1 MPRTAKRSKT
11 KTSAQTNAKSNARTA
26 ARTTARTTAKTA
38 TKTSAKTAAKTGAK
52 ASKSA
57 RSAAAA
63 RRSKSKTAAQTTPAA
78 EDQQRPPRSDKPAR
92 VLAFL
97 REFMGANGYP
107 PSVRDVVDGCKLSST
122 SVADYNLRI
131 LERQGHIRRDPERAR
146 TIVLTEPL
154 APTAAPQPVAEV
166 EPLQI
171 PLLGAIAAGARVVA
185 PDGSDAKHA
194 DEHLQVTPD
203 MLGGRDPAGL
213 FAVTVRGD
221 SMIDALIAD
230 GDTVIF
236 EHAQTVENG
245 QLGAFWLRDENISTL
260 KRFYRE
266 GRRVRLQPENPTME
280 PIYTAPANLEIQGRV
295 VSILRQPN

>member
-1 MPRTAKRSKT
+1 MPRTTKRG
-11 KTSAQTNAKSNARTA
+11 KTSAQASARA
-26 ARTTARTTAKTA
+26 SAGA
-38 TKTSAKTAAKTGAK
+38 SAKTDAEAKAGTGGGKTVRRRRVVRAKTEVKPEAKTEAKVESKAAAKVEAKVEAKVDEGA
-52 ASKSA
+52 
-57 RSAAAA
+57 
-63 RRSKSKTAAQTTPAA
+63 
-78 EDQQRPPRSDKPAR
+78 EQRAPRSDKPAR

-146 TIVLTEPL
+146 TIVLTEPIG
-154 APTAAPQPVAEV
+154 APQAVAEV
-166 EPLQI
+166 EPLRI
-171 PLLGAIAAGARVVA
+171 PVLGAIAAGTRVVA

-203 MLGGRDPAGL
+203 MLGGRDPASL

-236 EHAQTVENG
+236 EQAQTVENG
-245 QLGAFWLRDENISTL
+245 QMGAFWLREENVSTL

-280 PIYTAPANLEIQGRV
+280 PIYTSPRNLEVQGRV

>member
-1 MPRTAKRSKT
+1 MPKT
-11 KTSAQTNAKSNARTA
+11 RKTSGKASGKAGGKTA
-26 ARTTARTTAKTA
+26 ARRGKAGAQTAQNAKT
-38 TKTSAKTAAKTGAK
+38 TRR
-52 ASKSA
+52 A
-57 RSAAAA
+57 RSQA
-63 RRSKSKTAAQTTPAA
+63 RRAPSAEGEAQP
-78 EDQQRPPRSDKPAR
+78 RVPRSDKPER

-146 TIVLTEPL
+146 TIVLTEPI
-154 APTAAPQPVAEV
+154 TAPQAVAEV

-171 PLLGAIAAGARVVA
+171 PVLGAIAARTRMVA

-203 MLGGRDPAGL
+203 MLGGRDPASL

-236 EHAQTVENG
+236 EHVQTVENG
-245 QLGAFWLRDENISTL
+245 QMGAFWLREENVSTL
-260 KRFYRE
+260 KRFYRD

-280 PIYTAPANLEIQGRV
+280 PIYTSPGNLEIQGRV

>member
-11 KTSAQTNAKSNARTA
+11 SAKAGAKTNAKSNARTA
-26 ARTTARTTAKTA
+26 AKTTAR
-38 TKTSAKTAAKTGAK
+38 TSAKTAAKTGAK

-63 RRSKSKTAAQTTPAA
+63 RRKSKTAAQTTAAA

-221 SMIDALIAD
+221 SMIDALISD

>member
-1 MPRTAKRSKT
+1 MPKT
-11 KTSAQTNAKSNARTA
+11 KSSTTTRTKRKKA
-26 ARTTARTTAKTA
+26 ETPKA
-38 TKTSAKTAAKTGAK
+38 AAKQRAPRR
-52 ASKSA
+52 A
-57 RSAAAA
+57 RNTRQRAAAA
-63 RRSKSKTAAQTTPAA
+63 PAQGEQA
-78 EDQQRPPRSDKPAR
+78 ERAPRSDKPVR
-92 VLAFL
+92 ILAFL
-97 REFMGANGYP
+97 REFMRDNGYP

-154 APTAAPQPVAEV
+154 EPAGAVAAV
-166 EPLQI
+166 EPLRV
-171 PLLGAIAAGARVVA
+171 PLLGAIAAGTRVVA
-185 PDGSDAKHA
+185 PEGSDAKHA

-203 MLGGRDPAGL
+203 MLGGRDPSTL

-236 EHAQTVENG
+236 EQAQTVENG
-245 QLGAFWLRDENISTL
+245 QMGAFWLREENISTL

-266 GRRVRLQPENPTME
+266 GKRIRLQPENPAME
-280 PIYTAPANLEIQGRV
+280 PILTEPDNLEIQGRV

>member
-1 MPRTAKRSKT
+1 MPRT
-11 KTSAQTNAKSNARTA
+11 KTSNKTTTRTKRKKA
-26 ARTTARTTAKTA
+26 ESPKP
-38 TKTSAKTAAKTGAK
+38 AAKQRAPRR
-52 ASKSA
+52 A
-57 RSAAAA
+57 RNTRQQAAAA
-63 RRSKSKTAAQTTPAA
+63 AQA
-78 EDQQRPPRSDKPAR
+78 EQTERPPRSDKPER
-92 VLAFL
+92 ILAFL
-97 REFMGANGYP
+97 RKFMGENGYP

-154 APTAAPQPVAEV
+154 EPAGGVAAV
-166 EPLQI
+166 EPLRV
-171 PLLGAIAAGARVVA
+171 PLLGAIAAGTRVVA
-185 PDGSDAKHA
+185 PEGSDAKHA

-203 MLGGRDPAGL
+203 MLGGRDPSTL

-236 EHAQTVENG
+236 EQAQTVENG
-245 QLGAFWLRDENISTL
+245 QMGAFWLRDENISTL
-260 KRFYRE
+260 KRFYKD
-266 GRRVRLQPENPTME
+266 GGQVRLQPENPAME
-280 PIYTAPANLEIQGRV
+280 PILTEADNLEIQGRV

>member
-11 KTSAQTNAKSNARTA
+11 S
-26 ARTTARTTAKTA
+26 AKTA
-38 TKTSAKTAAKTGAK
+38 KPAAKTAAKTTA
-52 ASKSA
+52 KSA
-57 RSAAAA
+57 AKNSTKNTARSSAKTAPKSAKTA
-63 RRSKSKTAAQTTPAA
+63 RRKSKTKAAAPVAA
-78 EDQQRPPRSDKPAR
+78 EQQRPPRSDKPAR
-92 VLAFL
+92 VLTFL
-97 REFMGANGYP
+97 REFMSANGYP

-146 TIVLTEPL
+146 TIVLTEPVAL
-154 APTAAPQPVAEV
+154 PQPVAEV

-171 PLLGAIAAGARVVA
+171 PLLGAIAAGSRVVA

-194 DEHLQVTPD
+194 DDHLQVTPD

-260 KRFYRE
+260 KRFYRD

-280 PIYTAPANLEIQGRV
+280 PIYTAPGNLEIQGRV